1 MGGLGGAGI
10 VSGWI
15 RDGMVA
21 GRRGDSADIYWTGQ
35 QQQMTRRDNVSRQH
49 YTTTAAH
56 ITTPMVDHA
65 SVAAG
70 GGKADEEEPVADMI
84 SLLGTPSTFL
94 RLGIPSTLSA
104 RGSLFLGFLQL
115 LWQAIVTWSI
125 RHRIRAI
132 LWLVAKAPFI
142 MLGDLWINLYAFVN
156 FTHDP
161 FFSDQGGSYSL
172 FHQSS
177 PCGNSGGLTKF
188 QILFWDWTTWLRCD
202 ARPWLVSVWED
213 LRGVFVT
220 PGRWS
225 TLSFFNR
232 NTKKK
237 RKKWRI
243 PGPTLQGIVA
253 DTKSQLERE
262 EEEKSAEL
270 ERRRKEMEASAA
282 DNGGSSSGSGSG
294 SSRRKGGRGN
304 GGRKQRKW

>member
-1 MGGLGGAGI
+1 MITAPLIPALSGPTISGNVVGLGGAGI

-21 GRRGDSADIYWTGQ
+21 GRDNDIYWTGQ
-35 QQQMTRRDNVSRQH
+35 TTRDNVSRH
-49 YTTTAAH
+49 YNTAA

-65 SVAAG
+65 SVAG
-70 GGKADEEEPVADMI
+70 EADEERDGDGKPGDMTP
-84 SLLGTPSTFL
+84 LLSTPSTFL
-94 RLGIPSTLSA
+94 RLGIPTLSA

-132 LWLVAKAPFI
+132 LWLIAKAPFI
-142 MLGDLWINLYAFVN
+142 ILGDLWINLYAFVN
-156 FTHDP
+156 YDP
-161 FFSDQGGSYSL
+161 FANRDSS
-172 FHQSS
+172 HASS
-177 PCGNSGGLTKF
+177 PTGGLTKF
-188 QILFWDWTTWLRCD
+188 QILFWDWTKWLRCD
-202 ARPWLVSVWED
+202 AKPWLVSVWED
-213 LRGVFVT
+213 VRGVFT
-220 PGRWS
+220 RG
-225 TLSFFNR
+225 TSFFSR

-262 EEEKSAEL
+262 EEEKAEL
-270 ERRRKEMEASAA
+270 ERRRKEQEAAAA
-282 DNGGSSSGSGSG
+282 DNGNGG

-304 GGRKQRKW
+304 GGRKQKKW